1 MWFVWY
7 DNLQVVIP
15 KQMYTKAA
23 LNGLVSVSVS
33 ASTSATASAY
43 VYIILLRGGGAR
55 EVEEGMEI
63 VGIM

>member
-1 MWFVWY
+1 
-7 DNLQVVIP
+7 
-15 KQMYTKAA
+15 MYTKAA